1 TGRKQDKMALAMGE
15 EQRKALAKLKA
26 MAEEAKKNADYVGDK
41 FAEEARKIH
50 FGEVEPRGIY
60 GEASAE
66 EARGLVEDGVEFV
79 PLPTFPADLTWFGSA
94 APPPPTCLPASPPR
108 NRGGAG
114 WPGSCRLSL
123 LPVHGEKVPGGRMR
137 GSANACR
144 LSYCRV
150 FSASTM

>member
-1 TGRKQDKMALAMGE
+1 MIRFSLCCDNDHSFDGWFRNGEDFSAQQVRGLVSCPVCQSVKVEKALMAPAVSTGRKQDKMALAMGE

-66 EARGLVEDGVEFV
+66 EARGLIEDGVEFV
-79 PLPTFPADLTWFGSA
+79 PLPTFPDDV
-94 APPPPTCLPASPPR
+94 
-108 NRGGAG
+108 N
-114 WPGSCRLSL
+114 
-123 LPVHGEKVPGGRMR
+123 
-137 GSANACR
+137 
-144 LSYCRV
+144 
-150 FSASTM
+150 

>member
-1 TGRKQDKMALAMGE
+1 MIRFSLFCDNDHSFDGWFRNGEDFSVQQARGLVSCPVCQSVKVEKALMAPAVSTGRKQDKVALAMGE

-66 EARGLVEDGVEFV
+66 EARGLIEDGVEFV
-79 PLPTFPADLTWFGSA
+79 PLPTFPDDV
-94 APPPPTCLPASPPR
+94 
-108 NRGGAG
+108 N
-114 WPGSCRLSL
+114 
-123 LPVHGEKVPGGRMR
+123 
-137 GSANACR
+137 
-144 LSYCRV
+144 
-150 FSASTM
+150 